1 MSEFGINTSKDQVI
15 YNLKNIILKKEEG
28 EKEDHRQIKNQFSRV
43 QSIPDGVCYSFQ
55 SISIAALAP
64 IRRPSLSLF
73 LAIIVKSLILLQ
85 TGPLRVNRPVILVVN
100 MDFEWG
106 YRLCRTRALCVI
118 LILFSSGIL
127 LSALAM
133 AEKSPT
139 TTITAAAATITT
151 TAHHHHHHHY
161 HHHQQNQQTKCQII
175 DGALEILNS
184 FHARE
189 VSTNMPGFNRRTC

>member
-15 YNLKNIILKKEEG
+15 YNLKNTILKKEEG

-73 LAIIVKSLILLQ
+73 LATIVKSLILLQ

-106 YRLCRTRALCVI
+106 YRLCTTHALCVI
-118 LILFSSGIL
+118 LILFSSVIL

-139 TTITAAAATITT
+139 TTITAAAAAATT
-151 TAHHHHHHHY
+151 TTTTTTRHHHHHY

-189 VSTNMPGFNRRTC
+189 VSTNMPGFI